1 MEFVEISDKYSKVIF
16 LLFFK
21 VIFLSDFC
29 FSQAPDWLKTI
40 PDSKDYYI
48 GIASCMKD
56 EPNYQ
61 ELAFKQ
67 ALSILSEQISVKIHT
82 SSEFHIK
89 EHNERLS
96 QNYNETIRISSNIY
110 LQDYEL
116 VDSWEDKTR
125 YYVFYRL
132 SKKVFKKK
140 LIERY
145 NKAIEYSRKKIRDA
159 ISNLNSGNF
168 HDGLTAFLE
177 GSKSLENFIG
187 NSMIQEKHSIILDNW
202 NFIRSRLLKMFD
214 EISMQPL
221 KSQYYLSMNEVFDK
235 ELAVKTFIRANSNY
249 FAVGQ
254 IPVLYSL
261 KAKKGSFHQTAKWSN
276 FNGICTN
283 KIAEINQESLHYTIK
298 CKIDFDRF
306 FKNYDDYLI
315 LKENVFSK
323 MQKSCEI
330 QIEIIPLVFY
340 IQSNELIYNDE
351 RSFFIIKD
359 KFQSF
364 LRKKNFKIVHSPE
377 NVDYHIYIKANTKR
391 GSYYKE
397 FFSAYLRIEY
407 IIRDKRGEI
416 IYDKV
421 FDDIKGMGLNYR
433 SAAEKA
439 YTKLEDSLLEKE
451 LNHFLKFL

>member
-1 MEFVEISDKYSKVIF
+1 MEFAEISNKYSKLIS

-21 VIFLSDFC
+21 VIFLSVNC
-29 FSQAPDWLKTI
+29 FSQPPDWLKSI

-61 ELAFKQ
+61 EIAFKK

-96 QNYNETIRISSNIY
+96 QNYNETIKISSDFY

-116 VDSWEDKTR
+116 VDSWEDQTR
-125 YYVFYRL
+125 YHVFYRL
-132 SKKVFKKK
+132 SKEVFKKK
-140 LIERY
+140 LLERY
-145 NKAIEYSRKKIRDA
+145 NKAIEYSREKIREA

-168 HDGLTAFLE
+168 HDGLIAFLE
-177 GSKSLENFIG
+177 GSKSLENFLG
-187 NSMIQEKHSIILDNW
+187 NSLIQEKHSKILDNW
-202 NFIRSRLLKMFD
+202 HFIRSRLLKMFD
-214 EISMQPL
+214 EISIQPL
-221 KSQYYLSMNEVFDK
+221 NSQYCLSMNEVFDK
-235 ELAVKTFIRANSNY
+235 ELAVKTSIRADSNY
-249 FAVGQ
+249 FAVEQ

-261 KAKKGSFHQTAKWSN
+261 KNKKGSFHQTAKWSN
-276 FNGICTN
+276 FKGICTN
-283 KIAEINQESLHYTIK
+283 KIAEINQESLHYTVK

-306 FKNYDDYLI
+306 FKNYDDYQI
-315 LKENVFSK
+315 LKENIFSK

-330 QIEIIPLVFY
+330 HLEIIPLVFY
-340 IQSNELIYNDE
+340 IQSNELIYNDD
-351 RSFFIIKD
+351 RSFFIVKD

-364 LRKKNFKIVHSPE
+364 LRKKNFKIAQSPKD
-377 NVDYHIYIKANTKR
+377 VDYHIYIKANTRR

-407 IIRDKRGEI
+407 RIRDKRGEI

-451 LNHFLKFL
+451 LHQFLKFL